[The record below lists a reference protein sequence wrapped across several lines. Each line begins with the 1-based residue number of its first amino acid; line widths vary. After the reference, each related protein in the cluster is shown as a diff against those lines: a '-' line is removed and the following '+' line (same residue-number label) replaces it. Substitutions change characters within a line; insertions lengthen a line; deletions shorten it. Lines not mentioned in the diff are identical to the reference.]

1 MAGIKP
7 NEFWEIT
14 PRELSNYV
22 QGFVIKSEMEND
34 RAILNAWLGAGL
46 HRQKRL
52 PKLQDLIK
60 KTEKKQKQSN
70 EQMLAMVKALNSA
83 FGGKVVE
90 NKNRD

>member
-7 NEFWEIT
+7 NEFWELT
-14 PRELSNYV
+14 PRELKNYIE
-22 QGFVIKSEMEND
+22 GFIVKSEMEND

-70 EQMLAMVKALNSA
+70 EQMLAMVKALNVA

-90 NKNRD
+90 NTHRN